1 MNNKKIIIS
10 LMVAL
15 GMVGATLGLS
25 SVASADNPIP
35 STTSISPSLASVGSS
50 SFIMTVNG
58 SNFVPGSMVH
68 FNGMARSTNYISPA
82 QLTATILASDLNTA
96 GTFSVTVV
104 NSVPGGGTSNPQAF
118 TVGNL
123 APTISSISPSAV
135 ASGSASFILT
145 VNGANFMPGSVV
157 HFNGMARSTNYI
169 SPAQLTAT
177 INAQDVVNSGWFNIT
192 AVNPGPGG
200 GISNTQ
206 VLTVTGNNPV
216 PTLSSISPNSAVAGG
231 GGFTLTLYG
240 AGFMQGSWVR
250 FNGLAR
256 TTTFVS
262 SNQLTAVIPAFD
274 IATGGTYA
282 VDVANPAPG
291 GASSNAI
298 LFNVSSVTQTPG
310 LPNTG
315 FGSESKSLDWGAVM
329 LAAMMAIGL
338 LLSAIVMRRV
348 WFAK

>member
-58 SNFVPGSMVH
+58 SNFVPGSM
-68 FNGMARSTNYISPA
+68 
-82 QLTATILASDLNTA
+82 
-96 GTFSVTVV
+96 
-104 NSVPGGGTSNPQAF
+104 
-118 TVGNL
+118 
-123 APTISSISPSAV
+123 
-135 ASGSASFILT
+135 
-145 VNGANFMPGSVV
+145 V